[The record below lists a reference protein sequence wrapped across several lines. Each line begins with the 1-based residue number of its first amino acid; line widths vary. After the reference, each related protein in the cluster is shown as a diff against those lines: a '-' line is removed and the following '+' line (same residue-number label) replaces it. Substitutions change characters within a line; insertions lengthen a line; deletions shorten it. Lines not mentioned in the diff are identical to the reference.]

1 MGWLFL
7 SAKRRKFEEA
17 IDTLSWSTLDICLQS
32 NVSDCQTWWL
42 TAAVFSLVIFSLGLG
57 CYGVG
62 PLDSCIKRNL
72 VLWCSYERTQY
83 NCAKIVE
90 KVHLWKW
97 KYIWQNKNFFFRKLC
112 LYLIRKVA
120 YPREESAVT
129 LVCKICINVKDR
141 FCHPTMYKQR
151 MGGTFPSQQ
160 CWQIFLVE
168 IATKRTVNVG
178 HCLGYIFQRAI
189 LYTLHSVWCVYQF
202 VNDRK
207 GRDFWL
213 L

>member
-62 PLDSCIKRNL
+62 PLDSCKKRNL

-90 KVHLWKW
+90 K
-97 KYIWQNKNFFFRKLC
+97 YIYESESTSDRTRIFFSKTLFVLNTEGCLSQGRKRCYRGMQN
-112 LYLIRKVA
+112 LYQCERSFL
-120 YPREESAVT
+120 PPD
-129 LVCKICINVKDR
+129 NV
-141 FCHPTMYKQR
+141 
-151 MGGTFPSQQ
+151 
-160 CWQIFLVE
+160 
-168 IATKRTVNVG
+168 
-178 HCLGYIFQRAI
+178 
-189 LYTLHSVWCVYQF
+189 
-202 VNDRK
+202 
-207 GRDFWL
+207 
-213 L
+213 